1 MQVTRR
7 DLFQAGSG
15 AVAAARE
22 GCRVVLVER
31 SRWLR
36 TRADR
41 REAAAGSSSLN
52 TRPRIGGCLETP
64 GTRGGATKKAAL
76 ADASAAFVRFRQS
89 ANQPTII
96 LAEGSFGLQPG
107 KFETVTR

>member
-1 MQVTRR
+1 
-7 DLFQAGSG
+7 
-15 AVAAARE
+15 
-22 GCRVVLVER
+22 VVLVER

>member
-1 MQVTRR
+1 MEKGNPGPLIRP
-7 DLFQAGSG
+7 
-15 AVAAARE
+15 
-22 GCRVVLVER
+22 GCRGRL
-31 SRWLR
+31 
-36 TRADR
+36 A
-41 REAAAGSSSLN
+41 
-52 TRPRIGGCLETP
+52 C
-64 GTRGGATKKAAL
+64 GATKKAAL